1 MLRHL
6 LGKCVKVAILLICS
20 SGTVANVDTEFFF
33 FFAFSLPFV
42 LFFLLNI
49 YKNPHIYCY
58 TNTTNFTIFSQ
69 LLRCRF
75 LINQNKIIKYETWP
89 TTTENKCFEEML

>member
-1 MLRHL
+1 MKLWPTITENKCFVKILRHL

-20 SGTVANVDTEFFF
+20 SGTVADVDTKFF

-49 YKNPHIYCY
+49 YKNPHIYYY
-58 TNTTNFTIFSQ
+58 TNSTNFTIIEV
-69 LLRCRF
+69 
-75 LINQNKIIKYETWP
+75 LISYKSK
-89 TTTENKCFEEML
+89 

>member
-58 TNTTNFTIFSQ
+58 TNSTNFTIIEV
-69 LLRCRF
+69 
-75 LINQNKIIKYETWP
+75 LISYKSK
-89 TTTENKCFEEML
+89 